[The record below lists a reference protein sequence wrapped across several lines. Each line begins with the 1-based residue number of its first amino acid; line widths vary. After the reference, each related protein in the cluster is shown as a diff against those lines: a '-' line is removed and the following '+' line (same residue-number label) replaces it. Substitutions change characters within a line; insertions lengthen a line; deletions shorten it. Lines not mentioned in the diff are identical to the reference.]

1 MMPLAVYSTLV
12 ILLVASVCAWVR
24 HRGWA
29 YALLGSAALL
39 LLLAFATMHVG
50 VAVIARK
57 PGVGPGDV
65 DDMMGLLLIRAVAL
79 VLLAC
84 LSASLGG
91 LAVILGSPA
100 QDNVPAGASRSE

>member
-24 HRGWA
+24 RRGWA
-29 YALLGSAALL
+29 HALLGGAALL

-79 VLLAC
+79 PLLAC

-91 LAVILGSPA
+91 LAVILGSLEQESGPA
-100 QDNVPAGASRSE
+100 KAPPSE